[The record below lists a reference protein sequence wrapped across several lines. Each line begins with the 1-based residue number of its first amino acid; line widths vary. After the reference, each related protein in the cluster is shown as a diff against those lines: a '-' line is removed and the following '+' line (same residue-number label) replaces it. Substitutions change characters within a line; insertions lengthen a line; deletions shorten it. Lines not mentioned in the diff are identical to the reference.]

1 MHKITTPEEMLNYGK
16 QLAKEHKILL
26 LHGELGAGKT
36 LLTKGFA
43 QGL

>member
-1 MHKITTPEEMLNYGK
+1 MKTISTPEDMLHYGEE
-16 QLAKEHKILL
+16 LAKEHKILL

-43 QGL
+43 K

>member
-1 MHKITTPEEMLNYGK
+1 M
-16 QLAKEHKILL
+16 LAKEHKILL

>member
-1 MHKITTPEEMLNYGK
+1 MKISTPQEMLNYGK
-16 QLAKEHKILL
+16 ELAKMHKILL
-26 LHGELGAGKT
+26 LQGELGAGKT

>member
-1 MHKITTPEEMLNYGK
+1 MYKISNQEQMIEFGNM
-16 QLAKEHKILL
+16 LAKEHKILL

-43 QGL
+43 Q